1 MHPAPSVILFTVL
14 SGAGFGFL
22 FMLDAGV
29 LRPAGLGA
37 LVAFGLAYG
46 LATCGLLAS
55 TFHLG
60 NPQRALRAFSQ
71 WQTSWLS
78 REGWASVAALGLSA
92 PVALAAVGG
101 GGPGVTGLIGA
112 LLCASTIL
120 CTAMIYA
127 QLKTVPRWN
136 HWTTPLSFFTYAAT
150 GGAILSGQRLL
161 ALACCLVLGIVILL
175 AFRLGD
181 RQFSLRGSS
190 LGAATGLGP
199 QVRPFAPPHTS
210 PNYVMREMIHQVGRK
225 HARKLRVVALGLSA
239 VLPALVLLVA
249 SGGLIGSLLAFALHL
264 SGAFA
269 QRWLFFAEAEHV
281 VSHYYGRPDEAGV
294 AASGP
299 FP

>member
-22 FMLDAGV
+22 LMLDAGV

-37 LVAFGLAYG
+37 LAAFGLAFG

-71 WQTSWLS
+71 WRTSWLS
-78 REGWASVAALGLSA
+78 REGWASVAALGVSA

-101 GGPGVTGLIGA
+101 TGPGMLGGIA
-112 LLCASTIL
+112 AILCAATIL

-136 HWTTPLSFFTYAAT
+136 HWTTPLVFFAYAAT
-150 GGAILSGQRLL
+150 GGAILSGQRWL
-161 ALACCLVLGIVILL
+161 ALACCVILGIAILVS
-175 AFRLGD
+175 FRLGD
-181 RQFSLRGSS
+181 RQFGLRGGN

-199 QVRPFAPPHTS
+199 RARPFAPPHTS

-225 HARKLRVVALGLSA
+225 HARKLRLIALVLSSP
-239 VLPALVLLVA
+239 LPALVVLVA
-249 SGGLIGSLLAFALHL
+249 PGGPVAGLLAFALHL
-264 SGAFA
+264 AGAFV

-281 VSHYYGRPDEAGV
+281 VSHYYGHPDQGGV
-294 AASGP
+294 AARHTLP
-299 FP
+299 